1 MRRGESDT
9 FHWTQN
15 KKKQNKTKQKKKD
28 INNKKEKKTEKR
40 QNQEYR
46 ICLHPVPRQET
57 EILSPG
63 ILFLKLT
70 AAVQCK

>member
-1 MRRGESDT
+1 M
-9 FHWTQN
+9 
-15 KKKQNKTKQKKKD
+15 KKCAAGKVTHSTGDKTKQNKTKQKKRHQQQQR
-28 INNKKEKKTEKR
+28 KENRKR
-40 QNQEYR
+40 HNQEYR

-70 AAVQCK
+70 AAVQC

>member
-9 FHWTQN
+9 FHWRQN
-15 KKKQNKTKQKKKD
+15 KKKQKQKQKKRHRQQQR
-28 INNKKEKKTEKR
+28 KENRKR